1 MGSLYNGLVP
11 SRKGDYKVK
20 KSLILVFIVLL
31 ILSGCQSNNTVPN
44 SQKQPNISMQNYN
57 NEQSDI
63 ESRIKKTP
71 LDFSKEPPTNYDLT
85 ATIDYHK
92 DADGTELISYEIF
105 IKNSKQNM
113 ENIIL
118 SFSLNPVM
126 FNKLNTSH
134 VFQSNAFNDAPIKV
148 TTDGNYNGTSLGR
161 GFILDKEK
169 VDTEMLKIYKEVY
182 LKISYTTN
190 NEIKKEYY
198 KLTALPSSQIQKY
211 LNEAVRQ

>member
-1 MGSLYNGLVP
+1 M
-11 SRKGDYKVK
+11 K
-20 KSLILVFIVLL
+20 KIF
-31 ILSGCQSNNTVPN
+31 ILSCLFFLLVLFGCQNIDEIHNTSKEKNNHL
-44 SQKQPNISMQNYN
+44 QNYN
-57 NEQSDI
+57 NEQNDI
-63 ESRIKKTP
+63 ETRIKKD
-71 LDFSKEPPTNYDLT
+71 LLSFSANMPTEYDLT
-85 ATIDYHK
+85 ATIDYIK
-92 DADGTELISYEIF
+92 DTDGTELISYEIF

-126 FNKLNTSH
+126 FSKLNTSN

-148 TTDGNYNGTSLGR
+148 TTDGNYNCTSLGR

-198 KLTALPSSQIQKY
+198 KLTAVPSSQIQKY
-211 LNEAVRQ
+211 LNEEIRQ

>member
-1 MGSLYNGLVP
+1 M
-11 SRKGDYKVK
+11 K
-20 KSLILVFIVLL
+20 KIKILSCLILL
-31 ILSGCQSNNTVPN
+31 ILFGCQNNDQVHN
-44 SQKQPNISMQNYN
+44 AQKGTNTNLQNYN
-57 NEQSDI
+57 NEQNDI
-63 ESRIKKTP
+63 ETRIKKDL
-71 LDFSKEPPTNYDLT
+71 LDFSTKLPTEYDLT

-126 FNKLNTSH
+126 FNKLNTSN

-211 LNEAVRQ
+211 LNEEVRQ

>member
-1 MGSLYNGLVP
+1 MKQIKILSC
-11 SRKGDYKVK
+11 
-20 KSLILVFIVLL
+20 LILL
-31 ILSGCQSNNTVPN
+31 ILIGCQNNDQVN
-44 SQKQPNISMQNYN
+44 NAQKETNTFLQNYN
-57 NEQSDI
+57 NEQNDI
-63 ESRIKKTP
+63 ETRIKKDP
-71 LDFSKEPPTNYDLT
+71 LEFSTKLPTEYDLT
-85 ATIDYHK
+85 ATIDYLK
-92 DADGTELISYEIF
+92 DTDGTELISYEIF

-126 FNKLNTSH
+126 FNKLNTSN

-148 TTDGNYNGTSLGR
+148 TTDGKYNGTSLGR

-182 LKISYTTN
+182 LKISYKTN

-198 KLTALPSSQIQKY
+198 KLTSVASSQIQKY
-211 LNEAVRQ
+211 LNEEVRQ